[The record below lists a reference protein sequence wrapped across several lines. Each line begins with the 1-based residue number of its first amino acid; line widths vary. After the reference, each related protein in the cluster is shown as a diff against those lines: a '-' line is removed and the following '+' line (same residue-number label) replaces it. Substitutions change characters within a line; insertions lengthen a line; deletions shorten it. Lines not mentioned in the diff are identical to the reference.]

1 MNLEKIQNQMKQTLK
16 SELED
21 QANEM
26 NEKIDD
32 LEKRVSELEDH
43 LDLN

>member
-21 QANEM
+21 QANELE
-26 NEKIDD
+26 EKIDD
-32 LEKRVSELEDH
+32 LEKRVSELENH